1 MMFDD
6 IVDVEADAGIW
17 AAGPKD
23 KILLG
28 ERGTSVSL
36 LNLVE
41 KGATENEEKGGF
53 SSKVVA
59 EEISDAR
66 SGDSG
71 KDDRRNDDDEVEE
84 RISRRRLASKDC
96 MMVGSADVDIVCES
110 SLSLPSLD
118 RLNIPSPSGLP

>member
-23 KILLG
+23 KMLLG
-28 ERGTSVSL
+28 ESGTSVSL

-71 KDDRRNDDDEVEE
+71 KDDRRNDEVEE

-96 MMVGSADVDIVCES
+96 MLVGSADVDIVCES
-110 SLSLPSLD
+110 SLPLPSLD